1 MINKFDL
8 NNISRKLSTTGN
20 KVYISRSHASHPDQ
34 SHVVWQCTLMYS
46 QSYGFSRSHVQMW
59 KLDHKEGWV
68 LKNWCFQIVV
78 LEKTLASPLDSK
90 EIQSVHA
97 KGNQSWIF
105 MGRTNA
111 ETAILWPPDAKNV
124 LIWKTLML
132 GKIEG
137 RRRKGRQRMRWLD
150 GIANSMDMSLSI
162 TRSWWW
168 TGKPGV
174 LQFMGSQRIRH
185 DWVTELNWTE
195 LNWTD
200 EPVAI
205 YFIVLGSSLYTLS
218 VFPV

>member
-90 EIQSVHA
+90 EIKPVNS
-97 KGNQSWIF
+97 KGNQPWIF
-105 MGRTNA
+105 IGRTDA
-111 ETAILWPPDAKNV
+111 ETEGPVLWLPDAKTW
-124 LIWKTLML
+124 LIGRDLAA
-132 GKIEG
+132 GKDGGQKEKG
-137 RRRKGRQRMRWLD
+137 ATEDEMVGWHHGLNGHESEQTPGDLKGREAWHAAVHGASKSWTQ
-150 GIANSMDMSLSI
+150 LS
-162 TRSWWW
+162 
-168 TGKPGV
+168 
-174 LQFMGSQRIRH
+174 
-185 DWVTELNWTE
+185 N
-195 LNWTD
+195 
-200 EPVAI
+200 
-205 YFIVLGSSLYTLS
+205 
-218 VFPV
+218 

>member
-90 EIQSVHA
+90 EIKPVNL
-97 KGNQSWIF
+97 KGNKPWIF
-105 MGRTNA
+105 IGR
-111 ETAILWPPDAKNV
+111 IDAKAEDSIFWSPNANSQ
-124 LIWKTLML
+124 LI
-132 GKIEG
+132 GKNPDDGKDWRQEKGVTEDEMVGWRHQLNGHDFEQTPGDSEGQGGLVGCSPRG
-137 RRRKGRQRMRWLD
+137 RRESFMTWRRKNSNKGWPRRWKL
-150 GIANSMDMSLSI
+150 
-162 TRSWWW
+162 
-168 TGKPGV
+168 
-174 LQFMGSQRIRH
+174 
-185 DWVTELNWTE
+185 
-195 LNWTD
+195 
-200 EPVAI
+200 
-205 YFIVLGSSLYTLS
+205 
-218 VFPV
+218 